1 MDLQTLLNEEEDE
14 QDLFSYDEEENVLQS
29 DESGSDQVD
38 TCSDVEEQQHMIV
51 EKGGGHNKEDNTGNS
66 ATNFPLS
73 NGEQQSKNKRKRKQ
87 QHKKGPANGH
97 IQTGNKKKKTGRKN
111 QRGKLLKQQ
120 YARFEELKNHFAKLL
135 NLPTSLVVLE
145 EEQAGA
151 AESSSNTIYISK
163 QNAEGG
169 NAIKASKTGISNQ
182 DINAADEEEEEGEIE
197 EADNARP
204 KPANEEEEEGA
215 VEEDMLVVSPEKVE
229 QLVGMACAVLR
240 EPPHKA
246 PALGAALRRLG
257 VHALVGLLA
266 RTMAAEKQGGM
277 WTADQSKKRST
288 GGVFFVLLKEMDPD
302 AFADVMQF
310 QRQQR
315 KKMKS
320 TFFVGCK
327 TTTATVSNNTEERE
341 EHHDLLR
348 KKKYINNEEKEGCS
362 DVAASG

>member
-151 AESSSNTIYISK
+151 AESSSNTIYTSK

-229 QLVGMACAVLR
+229 QVCLSDSKVL
-240 EPPHKA
+240 PYT
-246 PALGAALRRLG
+246 RL
-257 VHALVGLLA
+257 
-266 RTMAAEKQGGM
+266 
-277 WTADQSKKRST
+277 
-288 GGVFFVLLKEMDPD
+288 
-302 AFADVMQF
+302 
-310 QRQQR
+310 
-315 KKMKS
+315 
-320 TFFVGCK
+320 
-327 TTTATVSNNTEERE
+327 
-341 EHHDLLR
+341 
-348 KKKYINNEEKEGCS
+348 YIYLYTYIYIICICI
-362 DVAASG
+362 